1 MADRGMRKGLTAYGD
16 RGFSTFIRR
25 AFCKGLGLTDADL
38 DKPVIGICNTWSELN
53 PCHRHFRELAE
64 AVKRGVW
71 QAGGTALEF
80 PTISL
85 GETFLHPT
93 SMFFRNLQ
101 AMETEEMLR
110 GQPLDGVVLLAGCD
124 KTVPAQLMAAA
135 SVDLPAIMVLAGPM
149 LAGRYQGARLGACT
163 DCRKYWSEHRAG
175 AISDEQL
182 AVVEGALCPSTGT
195 CMVMGTASTMA
206 ALTETLG
213 MTLPGGAAIP
223 APLSERVR
231 HAEDCGRQAVAMV
244 QEDLRPSRILTREAF
259 ENAIRVLHACG
270 GSTNG
275 VIHLIAIAGRL
286 GIELPL
292 QLFDDL
298 SRTTPMLVNLRPSGT
313 YHMEDLWEAGGIP
326 VVLKEMEP
334 LLRGNA
340 LTVTGNT
347 WGEMLPRIPRAGSW
361 QQVIAPREKPLHP
374 EGGLAIVT
382 GNLAP
387 DGAVV
392 KQSAA
397 SPHLLTHRGR
407 AVVFASQEDLA
418 RRIDD
423 PDLDVKPEDVLVMQ
437 NAGPIGAPG
446 MPEAGYLPLPKKLL
460 AQGVRDM
467 VRISDARMSG
477 TAFGTI
483 VLHVAP
489 ESAVGGPLALVR
501 TGDEILLD
509 VPHRKLELLVS
520 DEELKR
526 RRAAWRPPEPA
537 FRRGYGKLFLDHVLQ
552 APQGCDFDF
561 LRPVR

>member
-1 MADRGMRKGLTAYGD
+1 
-16 RGFSTFIRR
+16 
-25 AFCKGLGLTDADL
+25 
-38 DKPVIGICNTWSELN
+38 
-53 PCHRHFRELAE
+53 
-64 AVKRGVW
+64 
-71 QAGGTALEF
+71 
-80 PTISL
+80 
-85 GETFLHPT
+85 
-93 SMFFRNLQ
+93 
-101 AMETEEMLR
+101 
-110 GQPLDGVVLLAGCD
+110 
-124 KTVPAQLMAAA
+124 
-135 SVDLPAIMVLAGPM
+135 
-149 LAGRYQGARLGACT
+149 
-163 DCRKYWSEHRAG
+163 
-175 AISDEQL
+175 
-182 AVVEGALCPSTGT
+182 
-195 CMVMGTASTMA
+195 
-206 ALTETLG
+206 
-213 MTLPGGAAIP
+213 
-223 APLSERVR
+223 
-231 HAEDCGRQAVAMV
+231 MV
-244 QEDLRPSRILTREAF
+244 QQDLRPSRILTHDAF
-259 ENAIRVLHACG
+259 ENAIRMLHACG

-275 VIHLIAIAGRL
+275 VIHLIAMAGRL

-292 QLFDDL
+292 RLFDGL
-298 SRTTPMLVNLRPSGT
+298 SRTTPLLVNLRPSGT
-313 YHMEDLWEAGGIP
+313 YHMEDLWEVGGVP

-334 LLRGNA
+334 LLRAGA
-340 LTVTGNT
+340 LTVTGKT
-347 WGEMLPRIPRAGSW
+347 WGEVLPRVPRAASW

-437 NAGPIGAPG
+437 NGGPIGAPG
-446 MPEAGYLPLPKKLL
+446 MPEAGYLPLPRKLL
-460 AQGVRDM
+460 TQGVRDM

-509 VPHRKLELLVS
+509 VANRKLELLVS

-561 LRPVR
+561 LRPG